1 MTTQRNLSL
10 SFPGWDARQQ
20 KATTVELTPDE
31 ILSVAAQLHAAAYA
45 PAEND
50 TSEGHDERQ
59 DTQQP
64 LDKLVYRGGGGLRD
78 GGRGSHSSSLIAR
91 LKRQS
96 DATRVRS
103 FDPLQVRSP
112 GDPILM
118 HVRGPRRPRLRW
130 AAIVLEEDKAKA
142 TEALAPLCALRKE
155 QQLAMSSAPSTGHP
169 DGLIVMSR
177 PRSSDPERWAA
188 RISEAAGAPLPDYL
202 LFVGGPDRFPFDV
215 QALLDI
221 SKMTGRLD
229 FDGEGDSYWAHC
241 STYAQKAVRFEKGQ
255 CLVEPTAL
263 FYGFGI
269 DSATAASRQDLIGRL
284 LQYVKSE
291 AFPSIDGRTLLPP
304 TELLDKQATSAALR
318 SALQAKRPALVFTA
332 SHGLEYPQ
340 STSQWGALTDTS
352 FVGSTGDDPLTAATI
367 PDAAFAEGSVIV
379 SFACFSA
386 GVPRRSAIRYL
397 FSGEDV
403 DIAGAPFVSPLPKR
417 LLGHPRGPVAF
428 LGHVDRATSDSF
440 AMLAGESVPA
450 SFASFCEDT
459 LGGFGTLG
467 EAMAKF
473 RTQTGEAREALI
485 RSFPAFDGRP
495 SLTSAEEKVRRWIRY
510 FDAQGYLLLGDPA
523 LSIGNAS
530 LLR

>member
-10 SFPGWDARQQ
+10 SFPGWDSRKQT
-20 KATTVELTPDE
+20 ATTVELAPDE
-31 ILSVAAQLHAAAYA
+31 ILRVAEQLHAAAYA
-45 PAEND
+45 PAEGD
-50 TSEGHDERQ
+50 TGEGQDERQ
-59 DTQQP
+59 PTQQP
-64 LDKLVYRGGGGLRD
+64 LDKLVYRGGGGVRD

-96 DATRVRS
+96 EVTRVRS
-103 FDPLQVRSP
+103 FDPLQVRSV
-112 GDPILM
+112 GDPTQM
-118 HVRGPRRPRLRW
+118 NVRGPRRPRHRW
-130 AAIVLEEDKAKA
+130 AAVILEEDKAKA

-155 QQLAMSSAPSTGHP
+155 QQLAMSSAPSSGLP

-188 RISEAAGAPLPDYL
+188 RMSEAAGAPLPDYL
-202 LFVGGPDRFPFDV
+202 LLVGGPDRFPFDV
-215 QALLDI
+215 QAFLDI

-229 FDGEGDSYWAHC
+229 FDGDGDSYWSQC
-241 STYAQKAVRFEKGQ
+241 STYAQKVVRFEKGQ
-255 CLVEPTAL
+255 SLVEPNAL
-263 FYGFGI
+263 FYGFGV
-269 DSATAASRQDLIGRL
+269 DSATATARQDLIGRL

-291 AFPSIDGRTLLPP
+291 AFPTTDGRTLLTPI
-304 TELLDKQATSAALR
+304 ELLDKQATSAALR

-340 STSQWGALTDTS
+340 SASLWGALTDTR
-352 FVGSTGDDPLTAATI
+352 FVGSTGDDPLTAVTI
-367 PDAAFAEGSVIV
+367 PSDAFAEGSVIV

-386 GVPRRSAIRYL
+386 GVPRRSAMRYL
-397 FSGEDV
+397 RSGEDV
-403 DIAGAPFVSPLPKR
+403 DIPGAPFVSPLPKR

-428 LGHVDRATSDSF
+428 LGHVDRATSESF
-440 AMLAGESVPA
+440 AMLAGETVPA
-450 SFASFCEDT
+450 SFAAFCEDT

-485 RSFPAFDGRP
+485 KSFPAYDGRP
-495 SLTSAEEKVRRWIRY
+495 SIASPEEKIRRWIRY

-523 LSIGNAS
+523 LSIRNAS